1 MTTPAGWYDD
11 PNDPNAQRYWDG
23 QDWTPHRQRKPVSR
37 PAPQQPPP
45 PPPPPPPASAPP
57 APPPPPS
64 QEPQWGPPVAPPGAV
79 QRKRSRA
86 PILIAALV
94 AIAALAVGG
103 VLVYKFVLGKSDED
117 QIKDLVQ
124 NVTTHQNNADG
135 PGLLPLLCTKSRGQ
149 NPATS
154 QMLRSEIDDQGTAA
168 TSVADIRVTGDH
180 ATATVTT
187 TRSKYPDD
195 HEPET
200 WSFAKENGAW
210 TWCGRQ

>member
-11 PNDPNAQRYWDG
+11 PSDPNAQRYWDG
-23 QDWTPHRQRKPVSR
+23 QDWTPHRQRKPVSH
-37 PAPQQPPP
+37 PAPPSSPPAA
-45 PPPPPPPASAPP
+45 PPPPAAPLQ
-57 APPPPPS
+57 PPPPS
-64 QEPQWGPPVAPPGAV
+64 QDPQWGPPVQPPGAV

-86 PILIAALV
+86 PILIAAVV

-103 VLVYKFVLGKSDED
+103 VVVYKFVLGKSDEA

-149 NPATS
+149 NPATT
-154 QMLRSEIDDQGTAA
+154 QMLRAEIDDQGTAA
-168 TSVADIRVTGDH
+168 TAVADIRITGDH

-200 WSFAKENGAW
+200 WAFVKENGAW